1 MEILG
6 ASYLPFDSSVGDHC
20 PVMLDILLESLLG
33 KRLNKV
39 VPVKA
44 RLLSSK
50 VERIRK
56 KYIDRLESTFKNH
69 NIYNRLLR
77 LKQKASFLASAEVKE
92 TLEQLD
98 QLIVELMLLSERK

>member
-6 ASYLPFDSSVGDHC
+6 ASYLPFDSSMGEHR
-20 PVMLDILLESLLG
+20 PVMLDISLESLLG
-33 KRLNKV
+33 KRLNRV

-56 KYIDRLESTFKNH
+56 KYIDRLESMFKHH
-69 NIYNRLLR
+69 NIYNCLLHLER
-77 LKQKASFLASAEVKE
+77 KASFLASAEVKE

-98 QLIVELMLLSERK
+98 QVIVELMLLSK